1 MFQFKTL
8 LDQPAPSRVVLM
20 PLAPAAAVLPLQAD
34 SNALLPF
41 LQEVA
46 RLHLAAFIGLYGV
59 PPSGLRISKMQIA
72 EAGEPLRPHYACS
85 FKAPLSTQAALWL
98 DAFRDGLESWNE
110 AHFPDPIC
118 TESEEPGMTT
128 YAVAPFDE
136 AIKFACYRWHRE
148 RRIDALRAIGS
159 YFSDEVPDHLNP
171 SSRYFT
177 PLRN

>member
-1 MFQFKTL
+1 MFQFETL

-20 PLAPAAAVLPLQAD
+20 PLAPVAAVLPLQAD
-34 SNALLPF
+34 SSALLPF

-59 PPSGLRISKMQIA
+59 PPFGLRISKMQVG
-72 EAGEPLRPHYACS
+72 EAGQPLRPHFACS
-85 FKAPLSTQAALWL
+85 FKAPLSTKAGLWL
-98 DAFRDGLESWNE
+98 DAFRDGLENWSE

-118 TESEEPGMTT
+118 VESEAPGMTT

-136 AIKFACYRWHRE
+136 AIKFACQQWRLDHRL
-148 RRIDALRAIGS
+148 DALQAVAD
-159 YFSDEVPDHLNP
+159 YFTDEVPDHLNP

-177 PLRN
+177 GRPR